1 MHNAFARF
9 AGHLTFA
16 LVHIRGSAKALAIA
30 NWQQIVT
37 IP

>member
-16 LVHIRGSAKALAIA
+16 LAHIQGCAKVLAIA
-30 NWQQIVT
+30 NWQQIAT